1 MFIGAKIGKIMI
13 HCKKRASFLK
23 EKIRCSFYV
32 CQINLSKFNTS
43 FVSILRFQEEKK
55 GVKMASKGRAVSNK
69 TFWSKQN
76 GLLL

>member
-23 EKIRCSFYV
+23 EKIRCLFDA

-43 FVSILRFQEEKK
+43 WMSILGFQEEKK
-55 GVKMASKGRAVSNK
+55 GVKMAGKGHAVSKK

-76 GLLL
+76 GILL